1 MPVWLLILLAM
12 VAIVL
17 GINPA
22 SNDYGWFQSLRRPAW
37 ADFHVWI
44 PSLWLL
50 IYAFLYASALTAW
63 GARPEWRLMAAYAVL
78 LVLLEAYPWLM
89 CRTRRLGLGAL
100 ACLTAWLFG
109 VALAANL
116 LPGQSMAALLLLPL
130 LLWAPVEAWIDWSMV
145 RLNGPAMARSRSDRR
160 SPR

>member
-1 MPVWLLILLAM
+1 VPVWLLILLAM

-22 SNDYGWFQSLRRPAW
+22 SNDYGWFQSLRRPPW

-44 PSLWLL
+44 PSIWLG
-50 IYAFLYASALTAW
+50 IYAFLYASAVNAW
-63 GARPEWRLMAAYAVL
+63 TARPDWRLMGAYAVL
-78 LVLLEAYPWLM
+78 LVLLEGYPWLM
-89 CRTRRLGLGAL
+89 CRTRRPGLGAL
-100 ACLTAWLFG
+100 ACLAAWLFA
-109 VALAANL
+109 VLLASNL
-116 LPGQSMAALLLLPL
+116 LPGQLSSALLLVPL

-145 RLNGPAMARSRSDRR
+145 RLNGPAVTRFLPARR